1 MSVCLEVRL
10 FERKSS
16 SDFKSMPSAFK
27 KMEWKLAEELNKLE
41 QQSLVRR
48 DQEFSEKLMALVEE
62 YAADPETV
70 AAAVHATAAECSAV
84 AEKV

>member
-1 MSVCLEVRL
+1 
-10 FERKSS
+10 
-16 SDFKSMPSAFK
+16 MPSAFK

-70 AAAVHATAAECSAV
+70 TAAVHASV
-84 AEKV
+84 ADCFVVADKA